1 MGGCVI
7 KSEKLLNMIYILLN
21 HDQVTAEQLSE
32 QLAVSV
38 RTIYRYIDTL
48 SAAGIPIY
56 TSHGR
61 NGGISLL
68 PEFKISKALVNKDEQ
83 IDILTSL
90 KSMRD
95 LDVQD
100 DQTLTKLSA
109 IFQQA
114 PVDWLKI
121 DPTAWRKDDAQE
133 VILAQLRSAILN
145 HQFISFQYLNAKNE
159 VSNREVYPFRVVFK
173 NNAWYLTGYSI
184 ERKATRSFKLIRLSD
199 LNVEQTDH
207 PEVTGQPWLTGS
219 TVQSTPVPQIQV
231 RLRLAERLKYRVF
244 EAFPKSDIS
253 QGKSGE
259 FEVVTSVNEGDWL
272 VTYLLSFGSGL
283 TVLAPQS
290 LRIQL

>member
-1 MGGCVI
+1 
-7 KSEKLLNMIYILLN
+7 MIYILLD
-21 HDQVTAEQLSE
+21 HDQVTAE

-48 SAAGIPIY
+48 SAAGIPVY
-56 TSHGR
+56 TLHGR
-61 NGGISLL
+61 NGGVSLL

-90 KSMRD
+90 KNMRD

-109 IFQQA
+109 IFQQV

-145 HQFISFQYLNAKNE
+145 HQFVSFQYLNAKNE

-173 NNAWYLTGYSI
+173 NNAWYLTSYSI
-184 ERKATRSFKLIRLSD
+184 ERKATRSFKLTRLSD
-199 LNVEQTDH
+199 LKGEQTNH
-207 PEVTGQPWLTGS
+207 PEVTGQPWLTES
-219 TVQSTPVPQIQV
+219 MVQSTPVPQIQV
-231 RLRLAERLKYRVF
+231 RLRLAE
-244 EAFPKSDIS
+244 
-253 QGKSGE
+253 
-259 FEVVTSVNEGDWL
+259 
-272 VTYLLSFGSGL
+272 
-283 TVLAPQS
+283 
-290 LRIQL
+290 

>member
-1 MGGCVI
+1 
-7 KSEKLLNMIYILLN
+7 MIYILLD

-48 SAAGIPIY
+48 STAGIPIY
-56 TSHGR
+56 TAHGR

-68 PEFKISKALVNKDEQ
+68 PEFKISKALVNQDEQ

-90 KSMRD
+90 KNMRD

-100 DQTLTKLSA
+100 DQTLAKLSA
-109 IFQQA
+109 VFQQA

-145 HQFISFQYLNAKNE
+145 HQFVSFQYLNAKNE
-159 VSNREVYPFRVVFK
+159 TSNREVYPFQVMFK
-173 NNAWYLTGYSI
+173 NNAWYLTGYSL
-184 ERKATRSFKLIRLSD
+184 ERKASRSFKLTRLSG
-199 LNVEQTDH
+199 LKLEQTDH
-207 PEVTGQPWLTGS
+207 PEVAGQPWLAHS
-219 TVQSTPVPQIQV
+219 TMQSAPMPQIQV

-244 EAFPKSDIS
+244 EEFPKSDIS
-253 QGKSGE
+253 QIKSAE
-259 FEVVTSVNEGDWL
+259 YEVVTMLNEGDWL

-290 LRIQL
+290 LRDQLRSEVQKILANY

>member
-1 MGGCVI
+1 
-7 KSEKLLNMIYILLN
+7 MIYILLD

-32 QLAVSV
+32 RLTVSV

-68 PEFKISKALVNKDEQ
+68 PEFKISKALVNQDEQ

-100 DQTLTKLSA
+100 DQTLAKLSA
-109 IFQQA
+109 VFQQA

-121 DPTAWRKDDAQE
+121 DPTAWRKDDTQE

-145 HQFISFQYLNAKNE
+145 HQFVSFQYLNAKNE
-159 VSNREVYPFRVVFK
+159 ASNREVYPFQVMFK
-173 NNAWYLTGYSI
+173 NNAWYLTG
-184 ERKATRSFKLIRLSD
+184 TH
-199 LNVEQTDH
+199 LNEKR
-207 PEVTGQPWLTGS
+207 
-219 TVQSTPVPQIQV
+219 PVA
-231 RLRLAERLKYRVF
+231 L
-244 EAFPKSDIS
+244 
-253 QGKSGE
+253 
-259 FEVVTSVNEGDWL
+259 N
-272 VTYLLSFGSGL
+272 
-283 TVLAPQS
+283 
-290 LRIQL
+290 